1 MNEEIKN
8 DNNEKITAED
18 IKRLLEEN
26 LELTRETHR
35 IVKKINSHIVL
46 EQVLNIIK
54 ILVIVVPIVL
64 GIIYLPTLLKP
75 YLDQYKQIMDLT
87 GNSNQL
93 NTNLNETLNQ
103 VSPELINNF
112 LKKK

>member
-1 MNEEIKN
+1 MNEETKN
-8 DNNEKITAED
+8 ENNEIITADD
-18 IKRLLEEN
+18 IKKLLEEN
-26 LELTRETHR
+26 LELTRETYK

-54 ILVIVVPIVL
+54 ILVIIVPIVL

-87 GNSNQL
+87 GDQSQL
-93 NTNLNETLNQ
+93 NANLNETLNQ
-103 VSPELINNF
+103 VSPDLINNF